1 MKRKRELTVN
11 LVERHT
17 TKSVTLVRTLYIRRL
32 PVTATMINY
41 RRGRAGR
48 SAKQRRK
55 GTLLSIREYQQC
67 YCHRCYPL
75 SLLPLLLLL
84 RYIKLVQLLRQL
96 IFTLKRS
103 LRRRPC
109 FLWFESNT
117 MMYNMLLLS
126 RKCVRVHACRD
137 QLRSYTQLHTPT
149 QTLYRVYKR
158 ALSTRVFMWHFA
170 CACVFFSYVCMDGEQ
185 AGLGLEK
192 NAYISGACAL
202 CLSVCLSVLSCVHN
216 RRRTCV

>member
-17 TKSVTLVRTLYIRRL
+17 TKSVILVRTLYIRRL

-41 RRGRAGR
+41 RRGREAR
-48 SAKQRRK
+48 SAKERRE

-67 YCHRCYPL
+67 YYHRCYPL

-96 IFTLKRS
+96 IFILKRS

-109 FLWFESNT
+109 FLWFESNI
-117 MMYNMLLLS
+117 MY
-126 RKCVRVHACRD
+126 
-137 QLRSYTQLHTPT
+137 
-149 QTLYRVYKR
+149 
-158 ALSTRVFMWHFA
+158 
-170 CACVFFSYVCMDGEQ
+170 
-185 AGLGLEK
+185 
-192 NAYISGACAL
+192 
-202 CLSVCLSVLSCVHN
+202 
-216 RRRTCV
+216 TCCY